1 MLLAPQEI
9 RRAAIVEQTTDNQVQ
24 RVLREEFF
32 VQDPIKQGLVTIL
45 AVQKGNKESKG
56 GEWRPEKEVLQ
67 PWRCQEQFWQYHQR
81 EG

>member
-32 VQDPIKQGLVTIL
+32 VQDPIKQGLVTICETT
-45 AVQKGNKESKG
+45 K
-56 GEWRPEKEVLQ
+56 
-67 PWRCQEQFWQYHQR
+67 
-81 EG
+81 